1 MPSSPALRP
10 DGHAQ
15 TLMLEQSGNRLALA
29 LVPLGAFGLY
39 WLSSFIL
46 VARNG
51 TLHFHVDTWL
61 YAELAEEN
69 LFDRIAPDSQLA
81 RIFRF
86 HPLTVVMAAAW
97 MKVLSPLTAWI
108 SPQHLL
114 KAMFA
119 AVGAVGVWAAMSAF
133 AAVVPRRHITAW
145 GAIYGSSLGVWYFSS
160 IEESKIV
167 TAALSALYIATY
179 LHLRTRWT
187 TRAAVLL
194 TTILL
199 LACMNEIARRLSGHH
214 SRGRHA
220 GAAGLGFSRQLVDC
234 GAWARGPTALAI
246 LEGVMRGWTTAAGSH
261 PEGANHFS
269 MFIWYAS
276 QNEISAKS
284 LYKFAIQWLFFNIAA
299 PERHADH
306 WVNLSI
312 NFGGNFEPVLA
323 NYFSS
328 PISIGLV
335 TLFGVMLFASVLP
348 QYRGVSANNCASL
361 LLAFLAYA
369 LLRSTF
375 FFFFNSKECFLFS
388 SSATLAHMLLLAIP
402 FSASRFKA
410 KGALLLVFAV
420 LLFINNGAFIIG

>member
-15 TLMLEQSGNRLALA
+15 TLMLEQSGNRLALT

-39 WLSSFIL
+39 WLSSFFL

-51 TLHFHVDTWL
+51 TQHFHVDTWL
-61 YAELAEEN
+61 YAELAQEN
-69 LFDRIAPDSQLA
+69 LFVRIVPDSQLA

-97 MKVLSPLTAWI
+97 MKVLSPLTGWV
-108 SPQHLL
+108 SPQYLL

-119 AVGAVGVWAAMSAF
+119 AVGAIGVWAAMSAF
-133 AAVVPRRHITAW
+133 AAVAPRRHVPAW

-179 LHLRTRWT
+179 LSLRTRWT
-187 TRAAVLL
+187 TGAAALL

-199 LACMNEIARRLSGHH
+199 LACLNEIAAGFLIIIPVVDTLMQ
-214 SRGRHA
+214 RGWDLRHGWWIAVHGLA
-220 GAAGLGFSRQLVDC
+220 GPLALV
-234 GAWARGPTALAI
+234 I

-388 SSATLAHMLLLAIP
+388 ASATLAHMLLLAIA

>member
-1 MPSSPALRP
+1 MDQRV
-10 DGHAQ
+10 
-15 TLMLEQSGNRLALA
+15 NRLVLA

-61 YAELAEEN
+61 YAVLAEEN

-97 MKVLSPLTAWI
+97 MKILNPLTAWI

-133 AAVVPRRHITAW
+133 AAVVPRRHVPAW

-179 LHLRTRWT
+179 LHLRTKWT

-199 LACMNEIARRLSGHH
+199 LACLNEIVAGFLVIIPVVDTLVQ
-214 SRGRHA
+214 RGWDFRNSWWIAVHGLA
-220 GAAGLGFSRQLVDC
+220 GPA
-234 GAWARGPTALAI
+234 ALAI
-246 LEGVMRGWTTAAGSH
+246 LEGVMRGWTTVAGSH

-284 LYKFAIQWLFFNIAA
+284 LYKFAIQWLFFSIAA

-306 WVNLSI
+306 WVNFSI

-348 QYRGVSANNCASL
+348 QHRGVSANNNCAGL
-361 LLAFLAYA
+361 LLALLAYA

-375 FFFFNSKECFLFS
+375 FFFFNFKECLLFS

-410 KGALLLVFAV
+410 KGTVLLLFAI

>member
-1 MPSSPALRP
+1 MARRI
-10 DGHAQ
+10 H
-15 TLMLEQSGNRLALA
+15 RLVLA
-29 LVPLGAFGLY
+29 SMPLGAFALY
-39 WLSSFIL
+39 WLSSFVL

-51 TLHFHVDTWL
+51 TLHFHADTWL

-69 LFDRIAPDSQLA
+69 LFDRIVPDSQLA

-97 MKVLSPLTAWI
+97 MKLFSPLTAWVA
-108 SPQHLL
+108 PQFVL

-119 AVGAVGVWAAMSAF
+119 AVGAVGVWAAVSAF
-133 AAVVPRRHITAW
+133 AAVVPRRQVTAW
-145 GAIYGSSLGVWYFSS
+145 GAIYASSLGVWYFSS

-167 TAALSALYIATY
+167 TATLSALYIATY

-187 TRAAVLL
+187 TRAAALL

-199 LACMNEIARRLSGHH
+199 LACLNEIAASFLIIIPVVDTLMQ
-214 SRGRHA
+214 RGWDLRHTWWIVVH
-220 GAAGLGFSRQLVDC
+220 GLASPL
-234 GAWARGPTALAI
+234 ALAI
-246 LEGVMRGWTTAAGSH
+246 LEGVMRGLTTAAGSH

-284 LYKFAIQWLFFNIAA
+284 LYKFAIQWLFFNVAA

-306 WVNLSI
+306 WANFSI

-323 NYFSS
+323 NYFLS

-335 TLFGVMLFASVLP
+335 TLFGVMLCAAVLP
-348 QYRGVSANNCASL
+348 QHRGASANNCAGL
-361 LLAFLAYA
+361 LLALLAYA

-402 FSASRFKA
+402 FSASRFPA
-410 KGALLLVFAV
+410 KGSLLLVFAI